1 VYSQNTCIK
10 DILDF
15 HVPTN
20 TQMGSWVSNRVQI
33 KAQDY
38 KLDDGIASH
47 PTMMVPDYNGS
58 SNDQEKTLWYLLQTF
73 SI

>member
-1 VYSQNTCIK
+1 
-10 DILDF
+10 
-15 HVPTN
+15 
-20 TQMGSWVSNRVQI
+20 MGSWVSNRVQI